1 MIFIGY
7 GNEILA
13 AQHLHVQT
21 KELVLSLC
29 DFLQTSSIAYSDEIS
44 FL

>member
-13 AQHLHVQT
+13 VHHLHVQT
-21 KELVLSLC
+21 KDLVLSLC
-29 DFLQTSSIAYSDEIS
+29 DFLQTLTITYSDEI
-44 FL
+44 